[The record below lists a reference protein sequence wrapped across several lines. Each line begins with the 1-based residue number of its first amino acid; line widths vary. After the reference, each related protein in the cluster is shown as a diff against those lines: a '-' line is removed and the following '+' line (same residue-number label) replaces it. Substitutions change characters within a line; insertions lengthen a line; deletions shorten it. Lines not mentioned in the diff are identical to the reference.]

1 MLKWKYLTKL
11 ICNHEKQWGDGN
23 EKQREFH
30 FCHLLNWK
38 QIRQNSHTSKSSKFL
53 KSLNKTTKSHA
64 NQFTREAPSSQC
76 GVTECV
82 TTGQP
87 PPLNRKGGHSKEE
100 FREKARRAGLGEGS
114 GREPHLAPHPSS
126 GKACGV
132 ALLSPINSYG
142 AEASR

>member
-1 MLKWKYLTKL
+1 MLKWKDLTKL

-38 QIRQNSHTSKSSKFL
+38 QIRQKSHTSKSSKFF

-64 NQFTREAPSSQC
+64 NQFTREARSSQC

-82 TTGQP
+82 TTGQS

-114 GREPHLAPHPSS
+114 GARAPPGPPPFQRKS
-126 GKACGV
+126 
-132 ALLSPINSYG
+132 LWRG
-142 AEASR
+142 AAVSH